1 MAAHAICDALL
12 SAAGLGDLGQNFG
25 TSRPQWA
32 GAPGTVL
39 LRETFRLVSEAGFV
53 IGNVA
58 VQVIGPRPKIALR
71 RAEAEKVMS
80 EVLSGAPVSLSATT
94 TDGLGLTGRGEGLA
108 AIATALVVPAP
119 PGTLLL
125 SLAVS
130 LSLYTVTLQFH
141 DTATRTVR
149 AFAPLEPGQVSVY
162 LCGATVQAP
171 PHIGHL
177 RSGVCFDVAIRWLEA
192 SGYRVTYCRNV
203 TDVDDKILRTA
214 AREGVAPWIVAERNQ
229 RAFTWAYD
237 AVGCRPPDI
246 EPRATGHVPEM
257 IVLMRR
263 LIEGAHAYPAG
274 GDVYFDVRSFP
285 AYGALSGQRLD
296 QMRPAEDSDDAGLK
310 RDPRDFALWKAAKP
324 GEPYWETP
332 WGPGRPGWHLECSAM
347 STKYLGPT
355 FDIHCGGMDLIFPH
369 HENEIAQSQAAGD
382 GFARYW
388 LHNGLL
394 GMAGEKMSKSLGNS
408 LLVTDV
414 LTRVRPAELR
424 YYLVQAHYRSMLEF
438 SEEALEEAVAAYQ
451 RIERFVL
458 RAAEV
463 LGSLGLD
470 VTRPGLGDDGN
481 EELPVSFR
489 SAMDDDL
496 AVPAALAAVHA
507 CVRDGNQAL
516 AASDKT
522 GARASL
528 VRLRAMLD
536 VLGLDPLAPQW
547 SGASAGTGAGSGERL
562 RQVIGSLVKLTLDQ
576 RDAARARRD
585 YATADAIRDGLEEI
599 GVMVEDTPQG
609 PRWELKH

>member
-1 MAAHAICDALL
+1 
-12 SAAGLGDLGQNFG
+12 
-25 TSRPQWA
+25 
-32 GAPGTVL
+32 
-39 LRETFRLVSEAGFV
+39 
-53 IGNVA
+53 
-58 VQVIGPRPKIALR
+58 
-71 RAEAEKVMS
+71 
-80 EVLSGAPVSLSATT
+80 
-94 TDGLGLTGRGEGLA
+94 
-108 AIATALVVPAP
+108 
-119 PGTLLL
+119 
-125 SLAVS
+125 
-130 LSLYTVTLQFH
+130 VTLQFH

-149 AFAPLEPGQVSVY
+149 EFVPITPGQVGVY

-177 RSGVCFDVAIRWLEA
+177 RSAVCFDVLIRWLQA
-192 SGYRVTYCRNV
+192 SGYQVTFCRNV
-203 TDVDDKILRTA
+203 TDIEDKILRVA
-214 AREGVAPWIVAERNQ
+214 NAEGVAPWIIAERNQ

-246 EPRATGHVPEM
+246 EPRATGHIPEM

-263 LIEGAHAYPAG
+263 LIEGDHAYAAG
-274 GDVYFDVRSFP
+274 GDVYFDVRSYP
-285 AYGALSGQRLD
+285 EYGALSGQQLD
-296 QMRPAEDSDDAGLK
+296 QMRPAEDSDDMGLK
-310 RDPRDFALWKAAKP
+310 RDPRDFALWKAHKP

-347 STKYLGPT
+347 STKYLGST

-369 HENEIAQSQAAGD
+369 HENEIAQSKAAGD

-394 GMAGEKMSKSLGNS
+394 GLAGEKMSKSLGNS

-424 YYLVQAHYRSMLEF
+424 YYLVQAHYRSLLDF
-438 SEEALEEAVAAYQ
+438 SEEALDEAAAAYQ

-463 LGSLGLD
+463 LQNLGLD
-470 VTRPGLGDDGN
+470 PVAEGAGQDETEGL
-481 EELPVSFR
+481 PTSFR
-489 SAMDDDL
+489 SAMDEDL

-522 GARASL
+522 GARTSL
-528 VRLRAMLD
+528 IRLRAMLD
-536 VLGLDPLAPQW
+536 VLGLDPLAPHW
-547 SGASAGTGAGSGERL
+547 SGASAGAGTGSSERL
-562 RQVIGSLVKLTLDQ
+562 RQVVGSLVKLTLDQ

-599 GVMVEDTPQG
+599 GVIVEDTPQG
-609 PRWELKH
+609 PRWELKR